1 MKKEKTIDTQIVD
14 RAIRFATKVHDGVAR
29 KGTDLPYIVH
39 PLEALAIV
47 ATITSDQ
54 DLLAAAVL
62 HDVIEDAG
70 ISIDEIRREFGPH
83 IADIVEGETDQ
94 EVQGLSHVDSWRQRK
109 QATVDRLAKASRD
122 VQIVALGD
130 KLSNMRSMAR
140 NLRQQGDRLWQ
151 RFNEKD
157 PRQHAW
163 YYHQLTKSLSPLSD
177 TDAYQEF
184 LELVKQVFR

>member
-1 MKKEKTIDTQIVD
+1 MRKERTIDTHIVD
-14 RAIRFATKVHDGVAR
+14 HAIRFAIEAHEGVAR

-39 PLEALAIV
+39 PLEALAVV

-54 DLLAAAVL
+54 ELLAAAVL
-62 HDVIEDAG
+62 HDVVEDAG
-70 ISIDEIRREFGPH
+70 ISIDDIRREFGPH

-109 QATVDRLAKASRD
+109 QAAVDRLAKASRD

>member
-1 MKKEKTIDTQIVD
+1 MRKERTIDTHIVD
-14 RAIRFATKVHDGVAR
+14 HAIRFAIEAHEGVAR

-39 PLEALAIV
+39 PLEALAVV

-54 DLLAAAVL
+54 ELLAAVVL
-62 HDVIEDAG
+62 HDVVEDAG
-70 ISIDEIRREFGPH
+70 ISIDDIRREFGPH

-130 KLSNMRSMAR
+130 KLSNIRSMAR
-140 NLRQQGDRLWQ
+140 NLRQQGNRLWQ

>member
-1 MKKEKTIDTQIVD
+1 MRKERTIDTHIVD
-14 RAIRFATKVHDGVAR
+14 HAIRFAIEAHEGVAR

-39 PLEALAIV
+39 PLEALAVV

-54 DLLAAAVL
+54 ELLAAAVL
-62 HDVIEDAG
+62 HDVVEDAG
-70 ISIDEIRREFGPH
+70 ISIDDIRREFGPH

>member
-70 ISIDEIRREFGPH
+70 ISIDEIRREFGSRV
-83 IADIVEGETDQ
+83 ADIVEGETDQ

>member
-130 KLSNMRSMAR
+130 KLSNMRGMAR

-177 TDAYQEF
+177 TDAYREF

>member
-1 MKKEKTIDTQIVD
+1 MRKERTIDTHIVD
-14 RAIRFATKVHDGVAR
+14 HAIRFAIEAHEGVAR

-39 PLEALAIV
+39 PLEALAVV

-54 DLLAAAVL
+54 ELLAAAVL
-62 HDVIEDAG
+62 HDVVEDAG

>member
-1 MKKEKTIDTQIVD
+1 MRKERTIDTHIVD
-14 RAIRFATKVHDGVAR
+14 HAIRFAIEAHEGVAR

-39 PLEALAIV
+39 PLEALAVV

-54 DLLAAAVL
+54 ELLAAAVL
-62 HDVIEDAG
+62 HDVVEDAG
-70 ISIDEIRREFGPH
+70 ISIDDIRREFGPH

-109 QATVDRLAKASRD
+109 QAAVDRLAKASRD

-140 NLRQQGDRLWQ
+140 NLRQQGGRLWQ